1 VTAAAAEGSS
11 ATSACNLCGARDAAL
26 LSARDRRGRP
36 LRTVICRRC
45 GLCWTDPLP
54 SAAELE
60 RYYREEYRLDYQG
73 AFTPRRTHI
82 YRAGRNALDRWRQL
96 RPWLSPG
103 ARVLDVGAG
112 GAELVY
118 LLARLGYR
126 AAGVEPNRGYA
137 EYAVAQY
144 GIDLRVGLWQEM
156 DFQADSFDLVT
167 MYHVLE
173 HTADPRGALARIRRW
188 LAPKGALAVEVPN
201 VEAVCGAPGH
211 RFHRAHLF
219 SFNPPALDALG
230 RAAGFAPVRTELSSD
245 GGNIFVVF
253 QPDDSAAAPAELPG
267 NYERIATRLA
277 RHTPVAHYLSHYP
290 YWRPLAR
297 LGRAVRERWGVL
309 GRSTGRRILDACF
322 SRAGIPHRRA

>member
-1 VTAAAAEGSS
+1 MTAAAAEGSS
-11 ATSACNLCGARDAAL
+11 AASACNLCGARDAAL
-26 LSARDRRGRP
+26 LGARDRRGRP

-54 SAAELE
+54 PAAALE
-60 RYYREEYRLDYQG
+60 RYYREQYRLDYQG

-82 YRAGRNALDRWRQL
+82 YRAGRNALDRWQQL
-96 RPWLSPG
+96 RPWLAPG

-112 GAELVY
+112 GGELVY

-126 AAGVEPNRGYA
+126 AAGLEPNRGYA
-137 EYAVAQY
+137 EYAAAEY

-156 DFQADSFDLVT
+156 EFPESAFELVT

-188 LAPKGALAVEVPN
+188 LAPAGVLAVEVPN

-219 SFNPPALDALG
+219 SFNPPALEALG
-230 RAAGFAPVRTELSSD
+230 RAAGFAVARRQLSPD
-245 GGNIFVVF
+245 GGNIFAVF
-253 QPDDSAAAPAELPG
+253 RPDADAAAPAALPG
-267 NYERIATRLA
+267 NCERIVAVLA
-277 RHTPVAHYLSHYP
+277 RHTPAAHYLSHYP

-297 LGRAVRERWGVL
+297 LGRALRERWGVR
-309 GRSTGRRILDACF
+309 GRATGRAILDACF
-322 SRAGIPHRRA
+322 ARAGVCSQRP